1 MADDAPLPQPD
12 QVEGA
17 PHPRETTVLFGQD
30 AAERAFLEAW
40 GSGRMHHA
48 WMLTGPQGV
57 GKATLAWRIARFLL
71 ADDGHAGMFGP
82 PDTLDMAPDTPT
94 FRRALALSDPRLV
107 LLRRP
112 WNDKTKKL
120 RTEITVEEV
129 RKLKGFFGMSAA
141 DGGWRV
147 AIVDAMDEM
156 NGAAANAFLKLL
168 EEPPEKVALLLVTHQ
183 PGRLLPTIRSR
194 CRELRLPPLGAEP
207 LAAAMTE
214 AGFEA
219 RDQAQ
224 ALAELSGGSAGEA
237 IGMLTHG
244 GVDLYR
250 DIIAML
256 SSMPGADR
264 RRVVQFAESMGARG
278 AEDRTDLAHRLI
290 RLALHRLARAGAT
303 GRTPPEAVEGERD
316 VLMRLSPNAT
326 AARHWA
332 TVMDQITARVA
343 HARGVNLDPAQ
354 VMLDTCLQIDATA
367 QTAAPR
373 T

>member
-17 PHPRETTVLFGQD
+17 PHPRDTSVLFGQD
-30 AAERAFLEAW
+30 AAERAFLDAW
-40 GSGRMHHA
+40 SSGRMHHA

-71 ADDGHAGMFGP
+71 ADTGEAGIFGP
-82 PDTLDMAPDTPT
+82 PDTLDMPTDAPA
-94 FRRALALSDPRLV
+94 FRKAAALSDPRLV

-129 RKLKGFFGMSAA
+129 RKLKSFFGMSAA

-194 CRELRLPPLGAEP
+194 CRELRLTPLSAEP
-207 LAAAMTE
+207 LAKAMAE

-224 ALAELSGGSAGEA
+224 SLAQLSGGSAGEA
-237 IGMLTHG
+237 IGMLTSD
-244 GVDLYR
+244 GVKIYR
-250 DIIAML
+250 DIIGMM
-256 SSMPGADR
+256 STMPGADR
-264 RRVVQFAESMGARG
+264 RRVVQFAESMGGRDAAARG
-278 AEDRTDLAHRLI
+278 DLAHRLI
-290 RLALHRLARAGAT
+290 RLSLHRLARTGAV
-303 GRTPPEAVEGERD
+303 GATPPEAVEGERD
-316 VLMRLSPNAT
+316 VLSRLSPTPASARDW
-326 AARHWA
+326 AACA
-332 TVMDQITARVA
+332 EAVTARVA
-343 HARGVNLDPAQ
+343 HARAVNLDPAQ
-354 VMLDTCLQIDATA
+354 VMLDTCLHIDATA

-373 T
+373 I